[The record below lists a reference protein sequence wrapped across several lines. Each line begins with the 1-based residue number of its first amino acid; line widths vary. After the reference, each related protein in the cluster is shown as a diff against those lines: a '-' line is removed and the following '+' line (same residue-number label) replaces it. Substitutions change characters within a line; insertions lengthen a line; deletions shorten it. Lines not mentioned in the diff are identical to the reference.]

1 MQFVRFLF
9 VVVLFAPVLARA
21 QSAPQAKRIV
31 VIESHVGVRPPEFGR
46 FMEVFADRIEM
57 HGYAARPRTIL
68 SVGGRLVPRPGVL
81 DPELTAA
88 VIAKHVNA
96 GIDEYGA
103 GRCADAIR
111 ALETALQEI
120 NRNPGLMS
128 VDTTN
133 NELSFRARV
142 TLAVCYQREG
152 NAPASTRAMRD
163 AITTNS
169 QRPISR
175 ADTWGPEGEKL
186 YRETVK
192 DLQKHGRGQIS
203 IAAGDPNATIFV
215 NGQLRGMGNAEVADV
230 IPGTSRVFVRL
241 PGASVG
247 NLGRQYDLEVRANET
262 STLIVDARVDDAVMV
277 TDQYATLIFPTSEAR
292 TRSDAKLA
300 GEIARRWSGR
310 DVVAIVSSDVGTDG
324 RAIAVARLVERG
336 NEERK
341 ASVPL
346 DGPPET
352 VTSLARFVA
361 DGATAPGVTV
371 LHDDGGG
378 QVPRSTE
385 RRRSSKRA
393 PIALTITGGVTMIA
407 GSVLLARDEEDDG
420 SQLRYSDTT
429 PPAVTLLAAGGAAMA
444 VGLLGL
450 KLDRPTAPYLVVA
463 LGVVSI
469 GAGAALVLVDEDAT
483 SPMRSDIVNTAPVG
497 TTLAIAGSIITT
509 GGILWWLRNR
519 EHAPDGAPIVDVSGT
534 ETTIGWAGRF

>member
-1 MQFVRFLF
+1 M
-9 VVVLFAPVLARA
+9 
-21 QSAPQAKRIV
+21 
-31 VIESHVGVRPPEFGR
+31 
-46 FMEVFADRIEM
+46 
-57 HGYAARPRTIL
+57 
-68 SVGGRLVPRPGVL
+68 
-81 DPELTAA
+81 
-88 VIAKHVNA
+88 
-96 GIDEYGA
+96 
-103 GRCADAIR
+103 
-111 ALETALQEI
+111 
-120 NRNPGLMS
+120 
-128 VDTTN
+128 
-133 NELSFRARV
+133 
-142 TLAVCYQREG
+142 
-152 NAPASTRAMRD
+152 
-163 AITTNS
+163 
-169 QRPISR
+169 
-175 ADTWGPEGEKL
+175 
-186 YRETVK
+186 K
-192 DLQKHGRGQIS
+192 DLQKQGRGQIS

-262 STLIVDARVDDAVMV
+262 STMIVDARVDDAVMV

-292 TRSDAKLA
+292 TRSEAKLA
-300 GEIARRWSGR
+300 GDIARRWSGR

-378 QVPRSTE
+378 QAPRSTE
-385 RRRSSKRA
+385 RRRSSMRA
-393 PIALTITGGVTMIA
+393 PIALTITGGLTMIA
-407 GSVLLARDEEDDG
+407 GGVLLTRDEEDDG
-420 SQLRYSDTT
+420 SQFRYSDTT
-429 PPAVTLLAAGGAAMA
+429 PPAVTLLVAGGAATA

-469 GAGAALVLVDEDAT
+469 GTGAALILVDEDAT
-483 SPMRSDIVNTAPVG
+483 SPMRTDIVNTAPVG

-519 EHAPDGAPIVDVSGT
+519 ELAPDGAPVVDVSRS